1 MCGDLYGF
9 INKWTWFDNIYIYI
23 YHAIARGI
31 KSFEY
36 VVKAKIE
43 SKSFQF
49 FKNVCLD
56 VTLCDICNQTWNV
69 LVLKDVVCEK

>member
-1 MCGDLYGF
+1 MYGDLYRF

-23 YHAIARGI
+23 YIYNAIARGI

-36 VVKAKIE
+36 VVKVKIE

-49 FKNVCLD
+49 F
-56 VTLCDICNQTWNV
+56 
-69 LVLKDVVCEK
+69 